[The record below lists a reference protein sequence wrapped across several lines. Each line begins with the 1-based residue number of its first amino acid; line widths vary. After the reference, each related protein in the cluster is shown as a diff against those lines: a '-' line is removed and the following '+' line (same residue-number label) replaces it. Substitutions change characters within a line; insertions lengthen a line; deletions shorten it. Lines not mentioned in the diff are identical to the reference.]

1 MFDILEGESLC
12 YQYFI
17 ENKITNRTQLRE
29 SLKTNPIKELT
40 KSFIENMF
48 ANYKQGIKTEVKKIK
63 PLYKIVCFND
73 AHIPFHDDKV
83 LQMIFELIRKEQPDE
98 LVLNGDIIDCYWES
112 RFIKDPGSKEF
123 LQHECNTFVKLIA
136 GLRKY
141 IPNTAISYISG
152 NHEDRIKLETWK
164 NPSFYGVSSLE
175 LPNLLKFDKLKIEY
189 HPVSKV
195 INNFEFTHGTRASS
209 HASYSAKL
217 EFEQHSCESGM
228 SGHTHRMGSYT
239 RTSRKRVATWYENGC
254 TCTLDPTYVKG
265 IPNWQQGFSVI
276 YQYQEISQVM
286 PIIINQH
293 KFLFNGVIYD

>member
-123 LQHECNTFVKLIA
+123 LQHECNTFFKLIA

-141 IPNTAISYISG
+141 IPNTTISYICG

-175 LPNLLKFDKLKIEY
+175 LPNLLKFDKLIFGTKSRALL
-189 HPVSKV
+189 VGL
-195 INNFEFTHGTRASS
+195 NFNIFSFLGRRFGIISF
-209 HASYSAKL
+209 L
-217 EFEQHSCESGM
+217 IFFFEITSGIFFV
-228 SGHTHRMGSYT
+228 RE
-239 RTSRKRVATWYENGC
+239 V
-254 TCTLDPTYVKG
+254 
-265 IPNWQQGFSVI
+265 
-276 YQYQEISQVM
+276 
-286 PIIINQH
+286 
-293 KFLFNGVIYD
+293 